1 MKVFNDTKNEL
12 MIEFAKLGSNSST
25 ISLAFINYAI
35 PEDALYILN
44 DNFGSTKLALVA
56 PATGLTATTGWK
68 SSDTSIVT
76 IDAEGNEVL
85 RDRYQLNDVVRV
97 KSVENGVPV
106 FSYEYDMKQTIT
118 VGGIHLTE
126 KMIGDC
132 IISMKSELN
141 LPVTDYAYME
151 NENENGI
158 VIMLEIQNDDVSG
171 IDTQKLAKEFE
182 RNLENN
188 NPEYHD
194 VVSAG
199 KVVKP
204 EIVLIEQETQLLY
217 RDVLMFRLKFPP
229 DFIKPVRYIN
239 SPMKER
245 FFKSRVIHAN

>member
-1 MKVFNDTKNEL
+1 MNGFFMESTALIGEETKQHGYYTLSTENSFV
-12 MIEFAKLGSNSST
+12 EFLPVDDENNQNAV
-25 ISLAFINYAI
+25 LAHHTEPNKDYQLLITTYSG
-35 PEDALYILN
+35 LY
-44 DNFGSTKLALVA
+44 
-56 PATGLTATTGWK
+56 
-68 SSDTSIVT
+68 
-76 IDAEGNEVL
+76 
-85 RDRYQLNDVVRV
+85 RYQLNDVVRV

-132 IISMKSELN
+132 IISMRSKLS

-171 IDTQKLAKEFE
+171 IDTQKLAEEFE
-182 RNLENN
+182 HKLENN

-194 VVSAG
+194 AVSTG

-239 SPMKER
+239 SPTKDAVFSNQE
-245 FFKSRVIHAN
+245 